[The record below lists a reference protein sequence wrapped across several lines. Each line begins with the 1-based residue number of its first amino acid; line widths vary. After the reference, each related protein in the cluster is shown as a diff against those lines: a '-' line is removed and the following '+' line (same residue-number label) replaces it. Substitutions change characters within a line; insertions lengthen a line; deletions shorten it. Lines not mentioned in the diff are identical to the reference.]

1 MIFPLRISL
10 GNGIYRINRYLPAP
24 EKSTMTER
32 QPTTE
37 IENEAVVTDQV
48 TARHSMWTDL
58 KDAIRG
64 TDADYT
70 KIGLKRAI
78 FLLAVP
84 MILELVMEST
94 FAVVDIYFVGKLG
107 SSAVATVGLT
117 ETYLFLLY
125 SIAMGLAM
133 AVTAVVARRIGEKN
147 KDMAGRS
154 AIQSIIL
161 ALIISLPFM
170 AAGLFFSKDLL
181 ALMGGDQWALDH
193 GFRYT
198 QWLLG
203 GSGIIVL
210 LFVIN
215 AIFRGA
221 GDAAIAMRVLWIAN
235 GINIV
240 LDPLLIL
247 GWGPIP
253 AMGIQGAAIATT
265 IGRGIGVLV
274 QLWTLAKGGKHI
286 QARLSQ
292 LKVEAS
298 ILMNILRTSL
308 GGIGQMIVAMTS
320 WIFLMRILADVGS
333 EAVAGSTIALRIM
346 MFTLMPAWGLSN
358 AAATLVGQNL
368 GAGFPDRAES
378 SVWKIGVY
386 NMIFLI
392 TVSLIYYFF
401 NESLMAIFTSNSN
414 VIAIGGEW
422 LQILAYSYFV
432 YGWWMVAT
440 QAFNGSGDTRTPTK
454 INLVFFWLIQIPL
467 SYWLAI
473 ALDWQHSGVFWAV
486 FFSETGAGIFTLWLF
501 RKGKW
506 KKTEL

>member
-1 MIFPLRISL
+1 MQQETFTPKTSL
-10 GNGIYRINRYLPAP
+10 QKRSVWRG
-24 EKSTMTER
+24 
-32 QPTTE
+32 
-37 IENEAVVTDQV
+37 
-48 TARHSMWTDL
+48 L
-58 KDAIRG
+58 KAAIRG

-70 KIGLKRAI
+70 KIDLKKAI

-107 SSAVATVGLT
+107 ASAVATVGLT

-133 AVTAVVARRIGEKN
+133 AVTAIVARRVGEK
-147 KDMAGRS
+147 DREGAGNS
-154 AIQSIIL
+154 AVQSILL
-161 ALIISLPFM
+161 ALMIAVPFTI
-170 AAGLFFSKDLL
+170 AGIFFSKDLL
-181 ALMGGDQWALDH
+181 ALMGGDQWAIEQ

-198 QWLLG
+198 QWMLG
-203 GSGIIVL
+203 SNFIIVL

-253 AMGIQGAAIATT
+253 ALGIQGAAIATT
-265 IGRGIGVLV
+265 IGRGIGVGV
-274 QLWTLAKGGKHI
+274 QLWTLMQGGKHI
-286 QARLSQ
+286 KVVVSQIRVQAEVML
-292 LKVEAS
+292 
-298 ILMNILRTSL
+298 NIVRTSL

-346 MFTLMPAWGLSN
+346 LFTLMPAWGLSN

-368 GAGFPDRAES
+368 GAGQPDRAEA
-378 SVWKIGVY
+378 SVWKIGLY

-392 TVSLIYYFF
+392 AVSLVYYFF
-401 NESLMAIFTSNSN
+401 NTRLMSIFTDNQN
-414 VIAIGGEW
+414 VIAIGAEW
-422 LQILAYSYFV
+422 LRILSYAYFV
-432 YGWWMVAT
+432 YGWWMVT
-440 QAFNGSGDTRTPTK
+440 VQAFNGSGDTKTPTK

-473 ALDWQHSGVFWAV
+473 TLDWQHSGVFWGV
-486 FFSETGAGIFTLWLF
+486 FFSETAVGLFTLWLF
-501 RKGKW
+501 KQGKW
-506 KKTEL
+506 KKTKV